1 MCSPDPKEKKR
12 IAVCSYSAI
21 LLSGL
26 CASSA
31 SVVVPLLRTQYALSY
46 NFTGLLLALLSVGNL
61 LAGLLAG
68 ILPRYLGRRLTM
80 LIFTSGA
87 AIGYT
92 LLACAGLP
100 GILCLGF
107 LFIGLS
113 KGNAMNNVTV
123 NIGMISEDKTR
134 GMNLLNAAYATGSL
148 CGPFVYLLFSN
159 EQFPWYLPLLML
171 ALGGAGMWLFLFS
184 GGSARAE
191 RRRSSEQNAA
201 SSDKKQTRDDWSFL
215 KSRHF
220 WYSVIFLFGQQC
232 AEISVTGWL
241 VTYFKDTGILTGPIS
256 EFTVTII
263 WGAMLAARL
272 FIAFILPQNSRL
284 RSLTAMSAACI
295 VTYILLLLSSDS
307 VPAII
312 SLILFGISIAGVYP
326 TAIAQAGKNLSN
338 ASVGVML
345 PVAGIG
351 AVVMPYIT
359 GAVASAVGIHGGMMC
374 SLAALA
380 LMLVF
385 SILLRRTQD

>member
-1 MCSPDPKEKKR
+1 
-12 IAVCSYSAI
+12 
-21 LLSGL
+21 
-26 CASSA
+26 
-31 SVVVPLLRTQYALSY
+31 
-46 NFTGLLLALLSVGNL
+46 
-61 LAGLLAG
+61 
-68 ILPRYLGRRLTM
+68 
-80 LIFTSGA
+80 
-87 AIGYT
+87 
-92 LLACAGLP
+92 
-100 GILCLGF
+100 
-107 LFIGLS
+107 
-113 KGNAMNNVTV
+113 
-123 NIGMISEDKTR
+123 
-134 GMNLLNAAYATGSL
+134 
-148 CGPFVYLLFSN
+148 
-159 EQFPWYLPLLML
+159 ML

-241 VTYFKDTGILTGPIS
+241 VTYFKDTSILTGPIS